1 MNSVRAKS
9 YTKDRDSLSLSK
21 DMSVAED
28 EVAPA
33 LPIDAAA
40 VRRQVAALV
49 EYYGS

>member
-9 YTKDRDSLSLSK
+9 SEGHGSLSK
-21 DMSVAED
+21 DMSVAEA

-40 VRRQVAALV
+40 VRTQLVA
-49 EYYGS
+49 

>member
-9 YTKDRDSLSLSK
+9 YSTKDRDSLSLSK

-40 VRRQVAALV
+40 VRTQVAALKRL
-49 EYYGS
+49 